1 MLMTAACNDPNRVMD
16 DNTEIANR
24 NWSYAN
30 QVRFEAGIDDPSA
43 AYNLYFNVR
52 VTGDYKYANLYL
64 LLHSSGPNMKS
75 GVMRYQL
82 KLANAD
88 GAWLGSGSGNLYS
101 FRIPFKT
108 NYRFP
113 AKGTYHF
120 SIEQNM
126 RDNPLREVSD
136 VGLRIEKVK

>member
-1 MLMTAACNDPNRVMD
+1 MTVACNDPNRVID

-30 QVRFEAGIDDPSA
+30 QIRFEPIIDDPST

-52 VTGDYKYANLYL
+52 VTGDYKYSNLYL
-64 LLHSSGPNMKS
+64 LLHTSGPNMKA

-82 KLANAD
+82 KLANAE
-88 GAWLGSGSGNLYS
+88 GAWLGSGTGNLYS

-108 NYRFP
+108 NYHFP

-136 VGLRIEKVK
+136 VGIRVEKVK